1 MILTTALLLNCDF
14 EAKIK
19 SGIKSDAQSVAV
31 CDRFVEAEQKIK
43 LDPETVELFQKLLK
57 EVETQ
62 KFDFK

>member
-19 SGIKSDAQSVAV
+19 AEIKSDAQTIAV
-31 CDRFVEAEQKIK
+31 YDRFIEAEQKVH
-43 LDPETVELFQKLLK
+43 LDPEVIELFQKLFK